1 MMAAQG
7 VSRDDAT
14 SLIRT
19 LEGGVAFVGGRL
31 ITGDPSIDIKDPA
44 TAQSI
49 LHVGEAD
56 DDLVAEV
63 AGAGERASRGEWRAM
78 RPSERGRA
86 MIKCAALL
94 REQAELLATV
104 ESIDTGKPISQARTD
119 VETSARYF
127 EFFAGVADK
136 NHGQTIPTRDGEL
149 VYTLREPYGV
159 VAHITPWNSPLSQ
172 MCRGVAPS
180 LACGNTV
187 IVKPS
192 EVTPLTTLLFASLLS
207 ESKILPA
214 DTVTVVI
221 GRGSTTGAAV
231 VRCPSVGHI
240 AFTGSVP
247 TGTAVMTAAAQ
258 RMVGCNLELGGKSPT
273 IVLPD
278 ADLDKAARAGAAAAI
293 RNSGQSCFATT
304 RMLVHTSIREDFVR
318 RCAAAM
324 SELTVGDGLADPD
337 LGPLASD
344 AQLAKV
350 SEMVE
355 NARGEGAHIVTG
367 GPEMR
372 VGPSAGY
379 FYAPTLLTEVD
390 NGMHIA
396 QNEVFGPVQ
405 TVIGFETVDEA
416 IAIANDSKYG
426 LAAGIFTND
435 LTAAHL
441 IAGRLEAGQIQVNR
455 YPAGDVST
463 PFGGYKA
470 SGIGRE
476 KGVEAMNH
484 YSQLKTVIIDLPSS
498 RLKDLV

>member
-1 MMAAQG
+1 MAAQG
-7 VSRDDAT
+7 ISLDDAM
-14 SLIRT
+14 SRIRT
-19 LEGGVAFVGGRL
+19 LEGGVAFLGGRL
-31 ITGDPSIDIKDPA
+31 RTGDPVIDIKNPA
-44 TAQSI
+44 TGQSMV
-49 LHVGEAD
+49 HVGEAD
-56 DDLVAEV
+56 DGLVAE
-63 AGAGERASRGEWRAM
+63 AAEASARASRGEWHAI

-86 MIKCAALL
+86 MIKCAAVL
-94 REQAELLATV
+94 REHADLLATV

-127 EFFAGVADK
+127 EFFAGSADK
-136 NHGQTIPTRDGEL
+136 NHGETIPTRDGEL
-149 VYTLREPYGV
+149 VYTVREPYGV

-207 ESKILPA
+207 DTGVLPT

-221 GRGSTTGAAV
+221 GRGLTTGASV

-247 TGTAVMTAAAQ
+247 TGVAVMTAAAQ

-304 RMLVHTSIREDFVR
+304 RMLVHTSIREDFVQ

-324 SELTVGDGLADPD
+324 SELTVGSGLSDPD

-344 AQLAKV
+344 AQLTKV
-350 SEMVE
+350 SAMVE
-355 NARGEGAHIVTG
+355 QARDEGARIAAG
-367 GPEMR
+367 GPEVQ
-372 VGPSAGY
+372 VGQSTGY
-379 FYAPTLLTEVD
+379 FYAPTLLTDVD

-396 QNEVFGPVQ
+396 RNEVFGPVQ
-405 TVIGFETVDEA
+405 TVIGFETIDEA

-441 IAGRLEAGQIQVNR
+441 IAGQLEAGQVQVNR

-476 KGVEAMNH
+476 KGVEAMHH

-498 RLKDLV
+498 RLKGLV

>member
-1 MMAAQG
+1 MAAQG
-7 VSRDDAT
+7 VSQEYVTRR
-14 SLIRT
+14 IRA
-19 LEGGVAFVGGRL
+19 LEGGLAFFDGRL
-31 ITGDPSIDIKDPA
+31 VTGDPAIDIKDPA
-44 TAQSI
+44 TGESI
-49 LHVGEAD
+49 LHVGDAG

-63 AGAGERASRGEWRAM
+63 ADASARASRGEWRSM

-86 MIKCAALL
+86 MLRCAAVL
-94 REQAELLATV
+94 RDHAELLATV
-104 ESIDTGKPISQARTD
+104 ESTDTGKPISQARTD

-136 NHGQTIPTRDGEL
+136 NHGETIPTREGEL

-180 LACGNTV
+180 LACGNAV
-187 IVKPS
+187 VVKPS
-192 EVTPLTTLLFASLLS
+192 EVTPLSTLLAAALFD
-207 ESKILPA
+207 ESGVLPRNII
-214 DTVTVVI
+214 TVII
-221 GRGSTTGAAV
+221 GRGATTGASL

-304 RMLVHTSIREDFVR
+304 RMLVHTSIRDEFVR

-324 SELTVGDGLADPD
+324 SELTVGPGLSDPD
-337 LGPLASD
+337 LGPLASE
-344 AQLAKV
+344 AQFTKV
-350 SEMVE
+350 SAMVE
-355 NARGEGAHIVTG
+355 RARDEGARIVAG
-367 GPEMR
+367 GPGAEI
-372 VGPSAGY
+372 GPSAAY
-379 FYAPTLLTEVD
+379 FYAPTLLADVD

-405 TVIGFETVDEA
+405 TVISFETIDEA

-435 LTAAHL
+435 LTAAHV
-441 IAGRLEAGQIQVNR
+441 IAGRLEAGQVQVNR

-476 KGVEAMNH
+476 KGVEAMHH
-484 YSQLKTVIIDLPSS
+484 YSQLKTVIIDLPSD
-498 RLKDLV
+498 RLKALA